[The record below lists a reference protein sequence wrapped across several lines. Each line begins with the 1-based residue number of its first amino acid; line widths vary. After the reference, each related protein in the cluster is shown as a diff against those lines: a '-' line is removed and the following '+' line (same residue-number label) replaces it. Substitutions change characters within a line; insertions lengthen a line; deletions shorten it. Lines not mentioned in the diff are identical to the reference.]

1 MIKNLLLILFI
12 FFSGYG
18 LSSPNIVIILADDL
32 GWNDVSYHGSEIE
45 TPNIDKLISSGV
57 ELDRFYVQPTCSPTR
72 AELMTGKSALRLGI
86 TRPISKN
93 QRLGLGL
100 EEKILPE
107 YLKEL
112 NYSNYLLGKWHLG
125 SYTPEYFPTRRG
137 FDYFYGY
144 LSGGIG
150 YWDHVHGGGHD
161 WQRNEVG
168 LREDGYATQL
178 IKNDTLRII
187 DEHDFTNPIFLNINF
202 GAPHIPNEA
211 PEESVLKYS
220 YIQDETRRLHAAMV
234 HEMDNAIGEIVVALE
249 DKNELENTIVVFAS
263 DNGGLTPDV
272 KLNPSFLAIPKII
285 GICNTENR
293 FGISLFQWVCENY
306 SGGSSNKPL
315 PEGKMSVSEG
325 GIRVP
330 AAIWW
335 PGKLEY
341 SKSQNF
347 ISMMDV
353 LPTILDLI
361 NYENQLDVDGE
372 SRVNSLSDVT
382 SPESSKYVVTNIIN
396 DKYAVIDMPYKLIT
410 SSDGDQL
417 FNILNDQSESTNI
430 AEENQAIVSE
440 LKNILSQW
448 QFGENRSL
456 PISEVLKDPDLFGGE
471 EDRIPWVEKAFK
483 NTETNLT
490 PNEAGGYKWI
500 YLLGFAIILFIFVRI
515 YKPKAEQ

>member
-1 MIKNLLLILFI
+1 MIKNNLLIFLLV
-12 FFSGYG
+12 FFTGYG
-18 LSSPNIVIILADDL
+18 FSSPNIVIILADDL

-112 NYSNYLLGKWHLG
+112 NYSTYLLGKWHLG

-168 LREDGYATQL
+168 LREDGYTTQL

-187 DEHDFTNPIFLNINF
+187 NEHDFSNPIFLNINF

-220 YIQDETRRLHAAMV
+220 YIEDETRRLHAAMV

-272 KLNPSFLAIPKII
+272 KLNPSFLAIPKTI

-335 PGKLEY
+335 PGKLEDL
-341 SKSQNF
+341 KSENF
-347 ISMMDV
+347 ISMMDI

-361 NYENQLDVDGE
+361 NYENQLDIDGE
-372 SRVNSLSDVT
+372 SRVNSLSNVT
-382 SPESSKYVVTNIIN
+382 SSESSKYVVTNIIN

-410 SSDGDQL
+410 SKEGDQL

-430 AEENQAIVSE
+430 AQENLAIVSE

-448 QFGENRSL
+448 QFGDNRSL

-483 NTETNLT
+483 NAETNLT
-490 PNEAGGYKWI
+490 PTDGGGIKWI
-500 YLLGFAIILFIFVRI
+500 LLFGIITILFISVWI
-515 YKPKAEQ
+515 YRK